1 MKCPRCGANED
12 RVVDSRESHEGRVI
26 RRRRECLSCSLRF
39 TTYERIESTPLRVVK
54 KSGERV
60 RFDRERV
67 LAGMLRACEKLDVPL
82 EELEQAAARVEAL
95 AHEEYDREIPSAV
108 VGNLVMEELKRLSHV
123 AYVRFASVYRE
134 FKDVSQFLDEL
145 RPMLAERQRRAADA
159 ALRPGVPGEERPAK
173 GDESGPERAARES
186 RSTPKAGE
194 KPAESR

>member
-67 LAGMLRACEKLDVPL
+67 LSGMLRACEKLDVPL

-108 VGNLVMEELKRLSHV
+108 VGNLVMEELRRLNHV

-159 ALRPGVPGEERPAK
+159 GTRADGPTRPPEERP
-173 GDESGPERAARES
+173 GRSRE
-186 RSTPKAGE
+186 PK
-194 KPAESR
+194 

>member
-1 MKCPRCGANED
+1 
-12 RVVDSRESHEGRVI
+12 
-26 RRRRECLSCSLRF
+26 LRF

-159 ALRPGVPGEERPAK
+159 ALRQGVPGEERAPKGEEPAA
-173 GDESGPERAARES
+173 ERAAREN
-186 RSTPKAGE
+186 RSSPKSGE